1 MVTKEMNMPVT
12 RTELLNIEARRA
24 GSMAKKMNLRI
35 DNNSSITLVSL
46 VEEDVARVDFRYSA
60 TYSGIGSIG
69 IEGRLYFK
77 GDAKKLHEEWSNTG
91 NMPEEMASEIHTS
104 IMQTCMPVA
113 VLMSREVKLPPPI
126 PMPQVQVKGK
136 GKKRKESS
144 GIEVA

>member
-1 MVTKEMNMPVT
+1 VTKEINMPVT

-24 GSMAKKMNLRI
+24 GTMAKKMNLRI
-35 DNNSSITLVSL
+35 DNNSSVTLVSL

-60 TYSGIGSIG
+60 TYSGIGNIG
-69 IEGRLYFK
+69 IEGRLYYK
-77 GDAKKLHEEWSNTG
+77 GNAGKLHEEWSNTG

-113 VLMSREVKLPPPI
+113 VILSREVKLPPPI

-136 GKKRKESS
+136 GRKKKESS